1 MSALKSGA
9 QKVYNAINMTRWV
22 ISNTLFFGFLALI
35 VLLLGLFA
43 FVMFQSPTLQKNT
56 TLIVNLEGNVV
67 EQYSAS
73 TMGRALRKMA
83 GAESNSEQRLFDI
96 IAAIGFAKSDP
107 NISQLYIKT
116 DGMNKI
122 GFAQAREI
130 VRAIQSF
137 KESKKPVVA
146 FGQSFNQKQYLIASS
161 ADQVYMD
168 PEGSVT
174 IEGLSQYRQYY
185 REALQDKLGVN
196 IQLFKVGKFKSAAE
210 PYVLDAASPQSKEAD
225 LYWMNDLWERYLSD
239 ISKNR
244 NVSVEQLKNNIIN
257 SENTVVESNG
267 DLPKIALQQKL
278 VDHLATEEDVENSL
292 EKSGS
297 RNPLTKNI
305 EGISSDYYYSMVEH
319 IMKKG
324 GNKIAVVVAEGE
336 IVDGAGAQGEV
347 GGNTTAERLA
357 EIRDNKDVKS
367 VVLRVD
373 SPGGSVFASEQI
385 RREIELLKK
394 SGRPVVVSMGNT
406 AASGGY
412 WISMN
417 ADKIIADPS
426 TITGSIGI
434 FGMVP
439 DISKA
444 LDKIGVH
451 TDGVSTT
458 QMAGLHDITRP
469 LSPVAGRMLQS
480 VIDNGYNKF
489 ISKVSNAREISVE
502 QVDDVAQ
509 GRVWS
514 GQQAKDRKL
523 VDHLGGLQDSLVEA
537 RKLAHLNPGEY
548 GVIIVE
554 SDGSGMG
561 GWMLGLAQ
569 NKMIAHLGKEAGV
582 WQTALEFIPEQSKQ
596 DAMWI
601 FKNLNAKNGMKTFAH
616 CFCSLE

>member
-9 QKVYNAINMTRWV
+9 KKFYDGINIVRWV
-22 ISNTLFFGFLALI
+22 ISNTLFFGFLAFL
-35 VLLLGLFA
+35 VLVMGVVGFI
-43 FVMFQSPTLQKNT
+43 MFQAPTLQKDT
-56 TLIVNLEGNVV
+56 TLVVNLEGNVV

-73 TMGRALRKMA
+73 SMGRALRKMA
-83 GAESNSEQRLFDI
+83 GSESAQEQRLFDV

-107 NISQLYIKT
+107 NITQLYIKT
-116 DGMNKI
+116 DGMNKV

-130 VRAIQSF
+130 VRAIESF
-137 KESKKPVVA
+137 KESKKPVIA
-146 FGQSFNQKQYLIASS
+146 FGQSFNQKQYLIAST
-161 ADQVYMD
+161 ADQLYMD

-174 IEGLSQYRQYY
+174 LEGLSQYRQYY

-239 ISKNR
+239 IAKNR
-244 NVSVEQLKNNIIN
+244 KVSVQQLKNNINN
-257 SENTVVESNG
+257 SENNVIQNNG
-267 DLPKIALQQKL
+267 DLAQLSIQQKL
-278 VDHLATEEDVENSL
+278 VDRLMTEEDVEKSL
-292 EKSGS
+292 EKNGS
-297 RNPLTKNI
+297 WNSLTKSI
-305 EGISSDYYYSMVEH
+305 QGVSSDYYYSMIEH
-319 IMKKG
+319 FMKKG
-324 GNKIAVVVAEGE
+324 SNKIAVVVAEGE
-336 IVDGAGAQGEV
+336 IVDGQGAIGEV
-347 GGNTTAERLA
+347 GGNTTAQRLSQV
-357 EIRDNKDVKS
+357 RDNKDIKA
-367 VVLRVD
+367 VVLRVN

-394 SGRPVVVSMGNT
+394 SGRPVIVSMGDT

-458 QMAGLHDITRP
+458 EMAGLHDITRP

-489 ISKVSNAREISVE
+489 IGKVSQARDLSVDT
-502 QVDDVAQ
+502 VDNVAQ

-523 VDHLGGLQDSLVEA
+523 VDQLGGLQDALVEA
-537 RKLAHLNPGEY
+537 RKVAHLNPGEY
-548 GVIIVE
+548 GVVIVE
-554 SDGSGMG
+554 GEEAGFG
-561 GWMLGLAQ
+561 GWMMGMAQ
-569 NKMIAHLGKEAGV
+569 NKIIAQWGKETGV
-582 WQTALEFIPEQSKQ
+582 WQTALQFLPEQSKH

-601 FKNLNAKNGMKTFAH
+601 TKNLDSKNGIKTFAH

>member
-9 QKVYNAINMTRWV
+9 KKFYDGVNMIRWV
-22 ISNTLFFGFLALI
+22 ISNTLFFGFLAFLAL
-35 VLLLGLFA
+35 VLGLLA
-43 FVMFQSPTLQKNT
+43 FIMFQSPTLQKNT
-56 TLIVNLEGNVV
+56 TLVVNLEGNVV

-73 TMGRALRKMA
+73 SMGRALRRMA
-83 GAESNSEQRLFDI
+83 GAESAQEQRLFDV
-96 IAAIGFAKSDP
+96 IAAIGFAKTDP
-107 NISQLYIKT
+107 NITQLYIKT
-116 DGMNKI
+116 DGMNKV

-130 VRAIQSF
+130 VRAIESF
-137 KESKKPVVA
+137 KESKKPVIA
-146 FGQSFNQKQYLIASS
+146 FGQSFNQKQYLIASV
-161 ADQVYMD
+161 ADHLYMD

-225 LYWMNDLWERYLSD
+225 LYWMNDLWERYLTD
-239 ISKNR
+239 IAKNR
-244 NVSVEQLKNNIIN
+244 KVSVEQLKNNITH
-257 SENTVVESNG
+257 SERNVIQNNG
-267 DLPKIALQQKL
+267 DLAQLSIQQKL
-278 VDHLATEEDVENSL
+278 VDRLVTEEEVEKSL
-292 EKSGS
+292 EENGS

-305 EGISSDYYYSMVEH
+305 EGISSDYYYSMIEH
-319 IMKKG
+319 LMKRG
-324 GNKIAVVVAEGE
+324 SNKIAVVVTEGE
-336 IVDGAGAQGEV
+336 IVDGEGATGEV
-347 GGNTTAERLA
+347 GGNTTAQRLSQV
-357 EIRDNKDVKS
+357 RDNKDIKA
-367 VVLRVD
+367 VVLRVN

-385 RREIELLKK
+385 RREIELLKE
-394 SGRPVVVSMGNT
+394 SGRPVIVSMGDT

-458 QMAGLHDITRP
+458 EMAGLHDITRP

-489 ISKVSNAREISVE
+489 IGKVSQARDLSVDS
-502 QVDDVAQ
+502 VDTVAQ

-523 VDHLGGLQDSLVEA
+523 VDQLGGLQDALVEA
-537 RKLAHLNPGEY
+537 RKVANLNPGEY
-548 GVIIVE
+548 GVVIVE
-554 SDGSGMG
+554 GENTGFG
-561 GWMLGLAQ
+561 GWMMGMAQ
-569 NKMIAHLGKEAGV
+569 NKMIAQWGKEAGV
-582 WQTALEFIPEQSKQ
+582 WQTALEFIPEQSKR
-596 DAMWI
+596 DAIWMT
-601 FKNLNAKNGMKTFAH
+601 KNLNSKNGIKTFAH

>member
-1 MSALKSGA
+1 MSALKVGA
-9 QKVYNAINMTRWV
+9 KKFYDGVNMVRWV
-22 ISNTLFFGFLALI
+22 ISNTLFFGFLAFL
-35 VLLLGLFA
+35 VLVLGLLA
-43 FVMFQSPTLQKNT
+43 FVMFQSPVLQKNT
-56 TLIVNLEGNVV
+56 TLVVNLEGNVV

-73 TMGRALRKMA
+73 SMGRALRRMA
-83 GAESNSEQRLFDI
+83 GADSAHEQRLFDV

-107 NISQLYIKT
+107 NITQLYIKT

-130 VRAIQSF
+130 VRAIESF
-137 KESKKPVVA
+137 KESKKPVIA
-146 FGQSFNQKQYLIASS
+146 FGQSFNQKQYLIAST
-161 ADQVYMD
+161 ADRLYMD

-174 IEGLSQYRQYY
+174 VEGLSQYRQYY

-225 LYWMNDLWERYLSD
+225 LYWMNDLWERYLTD
-239 ISKNR
+239 IAKNR
-244 NVSVEQLKNNIIN
+244 KISVEQLKTNITN
-257 SENTVVESNG
+257 SESNVIQNNG
-267 DLPKIALQQKL
+267 DLAQLSIQQKL
-278 VDHLATEEDVENSL
+278 VDGLVTEEEVENSL
-292 EKSGS
+292 EKNGS

-305 EGISSDYYYSMVEH
+305 EGVSSDYYYSMIEH
-319 IMKKG
+319 MMKKG
-324 GNKIAVVVAEGE
+324 SNKIAVVVAEGE
-336 IVDGAGAQGEV
+336 IVDGEGAAGEV
-347 GGNTTAERLA
+347 GGNTTAQRLSQV
-357 EIRDNKDVKS
+357 RDDKDIKA
-367 VVLRVD
+367 VVLRVN

-385 RREIELLKK
+385 RREIELLKE
-394 SGRPVVVSMGNT
+394 SGRPVIVSMGDT

-439 DISKA
+439 DISGA

-458 QMAGLHDITRP
+458 EMAGLHDITRP

-489 ISKVSNAREISVE
+489 IGKVSKARDLSVDM
-502 QVDDVAQ
+502 VDTVAQ

-523 VDHLGGLQDSLVEA
+523 VDQLGGLQDALVEA
-537 RKLAHLNPGEY
+537 RKVAKLNPGEY
-548 GVIIVE
+548 GVVIVE
-554 SDGSGMG
+554 GKDAGFG
-561 GWMLGLAQ
+561 GWMMGMAQ
-569 NKMIAHLGKEAGV
+569 NKMIAQWGKEAGV
-582 WQTALEFIPEQSKQ
+582 WQTALEFLPEQSKQ

-601 FKNLNAKNGMKTFAH
+601 TKNLNSKNGIKTFAH

>member
-9 QKVYNAINMTRWV
+9 KKFYDGVNMVRWV
-22 ISNTLFFGFLALI
+22 ISNTLFFGFLAFLML
-35 VLLLGLFA
+35 VLGLLA

-56 TLIVNLEGNVV
+56 TLVVNFEGNVV

-73 TMGRALRKMA
+73 SMGRALRRMA
-83 GAESNSEQRLFDI
+83 GAESAHEQRLFDV

-107 NISQLYIKT
+107 NITQLYIKT

-122 GFAQAREI
+122 GLAQAREI
-130 VRAIQSF
+130 VRAIESF
-137 KESKKPVVA
+137 KESKKPVIA
-146 FGQSFNQKQYLIASS
+146 FGQSFNQKQYLIAST
-161 ADQVYMD
+161 ADRLYMD

-196 IQLFKVGKFKSAAE
+196 IQLFKVGKFKSTAE

-225 LYWMNDLWERYLSD
+225 LYWMNDLWDRYLTD
-239 ISKNR
+239 IAKNR
-244 NVSVEQLKNNIIN
+244 KISVDQLKTNINN
-257 SENTVVESNG
+257 SESNVIQNNG
-267 DLPKIALQQKL
+267 DLAQLSIQQKL
-278 VDHLATEEDVENSL
+278 VDGLATEEEVENSL
-292 EKSGS
+292 EKNGS

-305 EGISSDYYYSMVEH
+305 EGISSDYYYSMIEH
-319 IMKKG
+319 MMKKG
-324 GNKIAVVVAEGE
+324 SNKIAIVVAEGE
-336 IVDGAGAQGEV
+336 IVDGEGSAGEV
-347 GGNTTAERLA
+347 GGNTTAQRLSQV
-357 EIRDNKDVKS
+357 RDDKNIKA
-367 VVLRVD
+367 VVLRVN

-385 RREIELLKK
+385 RREIELLKE
-394 SGRPVVVSMGNT
+394 SGRPVIVSMGDT

-439 DISKA
+439 DISNA
-444 LDKIGVH
+444 LNKIGVH

-458 QMAGLHDITRP
+458 EMAGLHDITRP

-489 ISKVSNAREISVE
+489 IGKVSQARALSVDT
-502 QVDDVAQ
+502 VDTVAQ

-523 VDHLGGLQDSLVEA
+523 VDQMGGLQDALVEA
-537 RKLAHLNPGEY
+537 RKVANLKPGEY
-548 GVIIVE
+548 GVVIVE
-554 SDGSGMG
+554 GQESGVG
-561 GWMLGLAQ
+561 GWMMGVAQ
-569 NKMIAHLGKEAGV
+569 NKMIAQWGKKAGV
-582 WQTALEFIPEQSKQ
+582 WQTALEFLPEQSQQ

-601 FKNLNAKNGMKTFAH
+601 TKNLNSKNGMKTFAH